1 MSLKEQY
8 FKYSIIILILG
19 LGIVIFFELIP
30 FLGGLLGACTIYT
43 LIRNQMK
50 HLVEK
55 RKIKRSIAAFLLI
68 METVLC
74 FLIPI
79 SLVFDNESA
88 AYQSRSSGGTCTG
101 RTNIRIDKAKDRL

>member
-30 FLGGLLGACTIYT
+30 FLGGLLGACTIYA
-43 LIRNQMK
+43 LIRNQMR

-55 RKIKRSIAAFLLI
+55 RKMKRSIAAFLLI
-68 METVLC
+68 METVL
-74 FLIPI
+74 F
-79 SLVFDNESA
+79 
-88 AYQSRSSGGTCTG
+88 
-101 RTNIRIDKAKDRL
+101 

>member
-43 LIRNQMK
+43 LIR
-50 HLVEK
+50 
-55 RKIKRSIAAFLLI
+55 
-68 METVLC
+68 
-74 FLIPI
+74 
-79 SLVFDNESA
+79 
-88 AYQSRSSGGTCTG
+88 
-101 RTNIRIDKAKDRL
+101 IR

>member
-55 RKIKRSIAAFLLI
+55 RKMKRSIAAFLI
-68 METVLC
+68 NVY
-74 FLIPI
+74 IVQI
-79 SLVFDNESA
+79 
-88 AYQSRSSGGTCTG
+88 G
-101 RTNIRIDKAKDRL
+101 RAHV